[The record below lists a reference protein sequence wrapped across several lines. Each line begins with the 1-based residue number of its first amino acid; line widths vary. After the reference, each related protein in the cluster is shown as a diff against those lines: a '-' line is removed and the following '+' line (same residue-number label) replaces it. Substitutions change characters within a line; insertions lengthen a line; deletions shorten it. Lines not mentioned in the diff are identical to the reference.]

1 MFSNVRKQ
9 EWDTEC
15 FGDLIHQSFPVSQ
28 AGIQAGTNPGKPS
41 HGIAYPCLGCSG
53 CLQGAFSMDLPMLLA
68 VAIALLDSSSLE
80 LALDDSGLFP
90 LPRLL
95 SAASIWVGFGLIC

>member
-1 MFSNVRKQ
+1 
-9 EWDTEC
+9 
-15 FGDLIHQSFPVSQ
+15 
-28 AGIQAGTNPGKPS
+28 
-41 HGIAYPCLGCSG
+41 
-53 CLQGAFSMDLPMLLA
+53 MLLA